1 MKAAV
6 VVGIDHYAHAPL
18 GGCVEDAVSV
28 TGALETHHDGVLN
41 FSVLTILSSAE
52 VVTRVRLR
60 SALVQLF
67 SGSFETVLFY
77 FAGHGTI
84 NDLGGYV
91 VTQDATRYDEGISM
105 SDILTMANRSRAREV
120 FIVLDCCHSGAFGS
134 VAATE
139 NSHAHLRQ
147 GLSVLSA
154 SGDTESAFEMD
165 GHGLFTGLFVEA
177 LYGGASDLLGR
188 VTVADVFGFVD
199 RHLGPWNQRP
209 LFKCH
214 VSQLT
219 LLRQCNPR
227 LEVSVLRLLPKIF
240 PTPDHVFALDP
251 SYERYE
257 SVSDASL
264 AESYNII
271 RQFRA
276 AGLVGPSKAEHM
288 YFAAM
293 LGNSCRLT
301 RLGQY
306 YWQLCHQQR
315 I

>member
-6 VVGIDHYAHAPL
+6 VVGIDHYADAPL
-18 GGCVEDAVSV
+18 GGCVDDALSV
-28 TGALETHHDGVLN
+28 TGALESHHDGAMN
-41 FSVLTILSSAE
+41 FSVMTILSSAE

-60 SALVQLF
+60 SALAQLF
-67 SGSFETVLFY
+67 SGNFETVLFY

-120 FIVLDCCHSGAFGS
+120 FIVLDCCHSGAFGR

-139 NSHAHLRQ
+139 NSQAHLRQ

-154 SGDTESAFEMD
+154 SGDAESAVEMD
-165 GHGLFTGLFVEA
+165 GHGLFTGLVVEA

-199 RHLGPWNQRP
+199 RHLGPWDQRP

-219 LLRQCNPR
+219 TLRQCNPR
-227 LEVSVLRLLPKIF
+227 LEVSVLRLLPKLF

-257 SVSDASL
+257 SVGDASL
-264 AESYNII
+264 AESYSIV

-276 AGLVGPSKAEHM
+276 AGLVRPSKAEHV

-293 LGNSCRLT
+293 LGNSCQLT